1 MQNAQSQGS
10 LMYVLTLSDG
20 RGQGTVTGTYNPA
33 PGETRHDAYGAIRR
47 HALNIYPRLEDATVV
62 FFALEPNAL

>member
-1 MQNAQSQGS
+1 MPDQQSQGS

-20 RGQGTVTGTYNPA
+20 QGQGTVTGTYNPA

-47 HALNIYPRLEDATVV
+47 HALNLYPRLVDATVV
-62 FFALEPNAL
+62 FFSLEPNTL